1 MCIKYNEDLL
11 RSRVFMGMRYILGM
25 HEWRGIVF
33 WLLLDASTIPLSRV
47 LLCVVRHYEYRNNVS
62 FLSTDPMQP
71 NQRSPVVSHADRLF
85 QMLNLHK
92 TQRTEA
98 L

>member
-1 MCIKYNEDLL
+1 
-11 RSRVFMGMRYILGM
+11 M

-33 WLLLDASTIPLSRV
+33 GLLLDASTIPLSRV

-62 FLSTDPMQP
+62 FLGIYLTDPMQP
-71 NQRSPVVSHADRLF
+71 NQRNSVVSHADRLF
-85 QMLNLHK
+85 QMLKLHK

>member
-1 MCIKYNEDLL
+1 
-11 RSRVFMGMRYILGM
+11 M

-62 FLSTDPMQP
+62 FLVSTDPMQR